1 MRGVDI
7 QNIPTFVLYDIEAR
21 LPQDHPLR
29 TIKALVDPILERLS
43 PEFEK
48 MYSWTG
54 RPSIPPEQLLRAMIL
69 QTLYTI
75 RSERLLVEEID
86 FNLAYRWFVG
96 LRMDE
101 PMWVATVFTKNRDRL
116 LENDIARRFF
126 EEIRMLMDES
136 GIASDEHFSVDG
148 TQLEAW
154 ASMKSFQWK
163 GKEKD
168 KSKKSDDDPGNPTV
182 DFKGEKRCND
192 THQSKTDPDCRLNR
206 KGKGKEAKLAYFGN
220 LLIENRNGLVMQ
232 AEVLRA
238 SGTAEEEAAL
248 SMVDRERKWQKAKKK
263 RLTLGADKKYDNR
276 GFIQAARKRFVT
288 PHVAQR
294 EDRRSAVDE
303 RTTRHPGYI
312 VSQRKRK
319 RIEEVFGWG
328 KTIGLLRKLVYR
340 GLELVNWVFILKMG
354 VYNLVRM
361 KNLGVVSV

>member
-1 MRGVDI
+1 MRGDDT
-7 QNIPTFVLYDIEAR
+7 QNIPTFVMYDIEAR

-43 PEFEK
+43 PDFDK

-126 EEIRMLMDES
+126 EEIRTLMDES
-136 GIASDEHFSVDG
+136 GIVSDEHFSVDG

-154 ASMKSFQWK
+154 ASMKSFQL
-163 GKEKD
+163 KEREEK
-168 KSKKSDDDPGNPTV
+168 KPNKSDDDPGNPTV
-182 DFKGEKRCND
+182 DFKGEKRCNA

-276 GFIQAARKRFVT
+276 GFIQAARKRLVT

-294 EDRRSAVDE
+294 EDRQSAVDG

-354 VYNLVRM
+354 VFNLVRM
-361 KNLGVVSV
+361 KNLCVAAE